1 MDDNQVSMNGKLEK
15 MYYKITTII
24 SDINI
29 EKEFTSNQFK
39 KIVNDKED
47 LNKYFKALSII
58 LGS

>member
-1 MDDNQVSMNGKLEK
+1 MDENQVSMNGKLEK

-29 EKEFTSNQFK
+29 EKEFTSNQFR
-39 KIVNDKED
+39 KIATDKED

>member
-1 MDDNQVSMNGKLEK
+1 LEK

-29 EKEFTSNQFK
+29 EKDFTSNQFRK
-39 KIVNDKED
+39 LLNDKEE
-47 LNKYFKALSII
+47 LQKYFKAISII